1 MKTPK
6 LLPWYARKA
15 GVSIERAE
23 TLWRK
28 AVREATAETGWVGN
42 AEYWGAAMDH
52 LVRLLEEER
61 TTLCAP
67 RVQSYVRTQNRMWR
81 LPLIAMEDL
90 FSAFLSRRKTI
101 SRSRESPVPAE
112 ARFLRVTSRPI
123 TRPLPIA

>member
-52 LVRLLEEER
+52 FVRLLEEER
-61 TTLCAP
+61 STLCAP
-67 RVQSYVRTQNRMWR
+67 RMLSYVRTQNRMMR
-81 LPLIAMEDL
+81 LPLLAMEDL
-90 FSAFLSRRKTI
+90 FSAFHANWQRHLRTTRR
-101 SRSRESPVPAE
+101 A
-112 ARFLRVTSRPI
+112 A
-123 TRPLPIA
+123 